1 MKFEEYNED
10 YGRDEF
16 RSNLGG
22 DLNKMTA
29 LQSMLL
35 GEELD
40 EKETSLIR
48 EFKCVKDFLD
58 APMNS
63 PQEQHLK
70 KMFVASIVTA
80 TEKGVLPFELPDK
93 SAVAIANIVDESLTR
108 LKVGYQ
114 AATGQLDPIEAVDV
128 LIDRVAARMA
138 TVLDR
143 VIEKGVPVVLDKVCQ
158 AIAKVYPPVV
168 CLVPVIKRMEVFV
181 THAVKQ
187 VCRAG
192 VILVAKGAKSVVG
205 SIAKGL
211 KKLGRK
217 VFNCLKA

>member
-16 RSNLGG
+16 RSNLGS
-22 DLNKMTA
+22 DINKMTA

-70 KMFVASIVTA
+70 KIFSAAIISAV
-80 TEKGVLPFELPDK
+80 ERGVLPFELPDK
-93 SAVAIANIVDESLTR
+93 SPAAIANIVDEGLTR
-108 LKVGYQ
+108 LKVSYQ
-114 AATGQLDPIEAVDV
+114 TATGQLDPIEAVDV
-128 LIDRVAARMA
+128 LIDRVAARTA

-143 VIEKGVPVVLDKVCQ
+143 VIEKGMPVVLNKVCQ
-158 AIAKVYPPVV
+158 ALAWVFPPAV
-168 CLVPVIKRMEVFV
+168 CLVPVIKRMEVYV

-192 VILVAKGAKSVVG
+192 IKLVAQGAKSVVRKVAAG
-205 SIAKGL
+205 IKN
-211 KKLGRK
+211 LGRK
-217 VFNCLKA
+217 VWNFLMA

>member
-80 TEKGVLPFELPDK
+80 MEKGVLPFELPDK
-93 SAVAIANIVDESLTR
+93 SAVAIANIVDEGLTR
-108 LKVGYQ
+108 LKVSYQ
-114 AATGQLDPIEAVDV
+114 TATGQLDPIEAVDA
-128 LIDRVAARMA
+128 LIDRTAARTA

-143 VIEKGVPVVLDKVCQ
+143 VIEKGMPVVLDKLCMTV
-158 AIAKVYPPVV
+158 ARVYPPAA
-168 CLVPVIKRMEVFV
+168 CLVPVIKQMEPYI
-181 THAVKQ
+181 TNATKQ
-187 VCRAG
+187 ACRAG
-192 VILVAKGAKSVVG
+192 VNLVAQGAKSAVRKAVAG
-205 SIAKGL
+205 IKNV
-211 KKLGRK
+211 GRK
-217 VFNCLKA
+217 VFNFLKA